1 MCCWRMKGINAALYK
16 RKTSKGAV
24 PGPRYGGGKG
34 VISCLGY
41 LDDDEPN
48 KLEEDAEIC
57 VRVLLSRSERESA
70 SVLSESGQEF

>member
-1 MCCWRMKGINAALYK
+1 MEKTGLNAK
-16 RKTSKGAV
+16 VGERGTSKGAV

-48 KLEEDAEIC
+48 TLEEDAEIC
-57 VRVLLSRSERESA
+57 VRVLFSRSERGSA